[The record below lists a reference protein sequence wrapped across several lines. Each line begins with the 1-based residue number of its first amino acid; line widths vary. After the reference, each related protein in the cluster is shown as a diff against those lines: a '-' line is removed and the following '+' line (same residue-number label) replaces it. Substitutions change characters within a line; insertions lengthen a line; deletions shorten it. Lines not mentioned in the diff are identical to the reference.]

1 MTLPLVMLPGLV
13 LDRRLFEA
21 QIASFGGRVETQ
33 VANLAV
39 ADTIGGVANAVLA
52 QAPERFAL
60 LGLSMG
66 GYTAFEILRQAPE
79 RVTRLA
85 LLDTQA
91 RPDDEAARARR
102 ADQIR
107 EAESGGF
114 EALMEGL
121 YRVWV
126 HPDRH
131 DDAELRGRVM
141 AMAHGFGPA
150 GFRAS
155 MRAIMSRPDS
165 RPLLG
170 SIACPT
176 LVLCGREDFAT
187 IDVHVE
193 MASGI
198 PDATLVVLPNCGHL
212 SPIERP
218 DAVSAQL
225 RLWLELD

>member
-1 MTLPLVMLPGLV
+1 MALPVLMLPGLV

-21 QIASFGGRVETQ
+21 QVAALGGAVPTLIGE
-33 VANLAV
+33 LAV
-39 ADTIGGVANAVLA
+39 ADTIGAVARTVLA
-52 QAPERFAL
+52 KAPERFAL

-66 GYTAFEILRQAPE
+66 GYVAFEILRQAPG
-79 RVTRLA
+79 RVARLA

-102 ADQIR
+102 AGQID
-107 EAESGGF
+107 EAESGDF

-121 YRVWV
+121 YRTWV

-131 DDAELRGRVM
+131 GDPKLLGLVTEM
-141 AMAHGFGPA
+141 ARGFGPS
-150 GFRAS
+150 GFATE

-165 RPLLG
+165 RPLLA

-187 IDVHVE
+187 VDVHVE

-198 PDATLVVLPNCGHL
+198 PDATLVVLPDCGHL
-212 SPIERP
+212 SPLERP

-225 RLWLELD
+225 RLWLGLD